1 MSAEYDA
8 YIKEHIEKGTEDL
21 NHAVLGVTA
30 ITCRLIAHTRYN
42 LNEEDKQQLLM
53 NVFKA
58 FKDKFERQSEERQ
71 SEEKSFCGDCWRFL
85 MYYIPPVDLVLWFY
99 NSTKNR
105 RVVQQ

>member
-1 MSAEYDA
+1 M
-8 YIKEHIEKGTEDL
+8 

-30 ITCRLIAHTRYN
+30 IACRLIAYTRYN
-42 LNEEDKQQLLM
+42 LNEEGKQQLLM
-53 NVFKA
+53 NVSKA
-58 FKDKFERQSEERQ
+58 FKEKFERQ

-105 RVVQQ
+105 KVVLQ